1 MISPQQNERTL
12 FFSPYDR
19 SGFFFWGGGGVGV
32 NLGEMVWQYEIRM
45 MNMELCIMIDDLCL
59 LLTKLMLLVC
69 DHS

>member
-1 MISPQQNERTL
+1 MREHYFFLQLRGL
-12 FFSPYDR
+12 FF
-19 SGFFFWGGGGVGV
+19 FFGGGGGV

>member
-12 FFSPYDR
+12 FFSPFDR
-19 SGFFFWGGGGVGV
+19 SGFFFWGGVGV
-32 NLGEMVWQYEIRM
+32 NLGEMLWQYEIRM

>member
-1 MISPQQNERTL
+1 MREHY
-12 FFSPYDR
+12 FFLHLI
-19 SGFFFWGGGGVGV
+19 GLVFFFLGVGV